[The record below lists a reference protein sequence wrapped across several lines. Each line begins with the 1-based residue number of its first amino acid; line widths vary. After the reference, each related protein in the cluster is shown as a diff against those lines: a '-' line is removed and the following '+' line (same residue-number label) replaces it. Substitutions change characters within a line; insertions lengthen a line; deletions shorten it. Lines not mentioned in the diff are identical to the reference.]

1 MKLHEQNEKDALFEL
16 YILNMT
22 NNPELTQYII
32 EMHNAI
38 YYNVPT
44 IYDNNYTEIDIPEF
58 PYEKHTTGYFVDN
71 T

>member
-1 MKLHEQNEKDALFEL
+1 MKLHEQNEKDTLFEL

-38 YYNVPT
+38 YYNVPFYQQQ
-44 IYDNNYTEIDIPEF
+44 IYNKN
-58 PYEKHTTGYFVDN
+58 
-71 T
+71 